1 MAASMENE
9 KRYTDN
15 CTVLEPLLL
24 PDNPELL
31 YGKKDGRVSPE
42 NLMPCP
48 ICEAKICT
56 AENREEFLTH
66 LVKDHKLVI
75 ADVNLIANLKSYCLY
90 WKERF
95 KQQPVADFCSIVRT
109 STTKEGEL
117 GYYLLSDVHPEDK
130 ELREFLQKRKLEVVL
145 AAQQRERDNETFC
158 RGCLF
163 CREQFK
169 GNRSDLFNHM
179 AEDHSFNVGQPDNL
193 VFTNEF
199 LDILEEKLNSLQC
212 LYCEKVFRD
221 KTVLKEHMRKKQHRK
236 INPRNTLYDKF
247 YVINYLELGKNWE
260 NIHKERD
267 ITECDF
273 EDTESEDEWAG
284 WEETDGQAVCLYCQF
299 SSSSTD
305 KLRLH
310 MQELHDFDLHEL
322 KLRLNLTYY
331 QQVKLVNYIR
341 RQVHLGVCI
350 GCGEK
355 FGERS
360 VLLDHMHHSGHS
372 SSVPDTSEWDQP
384 QYFFPTYE
392 NDNLLCQLEDDE
404 ACGSHGNE
412 TVIAEDTPTLS
423 SVLAEEGLRQ
433 EILRNY

>member
-75 ADVNLIANLKSYCLY
+75 ADVNLIANLK
-90 WKERF
+90 
-95 KQQPVADFCSIVRT
+95 
-109 STTKEGEL
+109 
-117 GYYLLSDVHPEDK
+117 
-130 ELREFLQKRKLEVVL
+130 
-145 AAQQRERDNETFC
+145 
-158 RGCLF
+158 
-163 CREQFK
+163 
-169 GNRSDLFNHM
+169 RSDLFNHM

-384 QYFFPTYE
+384 QS
-392 NDNLLCQLEDDE
+392 
-404 ACGSHGNE
+404 AS
-412 TVIAEDTPTLS
+412 
-423 SVLAEEGLRQ
+423 
-433 EILRNY
+433 